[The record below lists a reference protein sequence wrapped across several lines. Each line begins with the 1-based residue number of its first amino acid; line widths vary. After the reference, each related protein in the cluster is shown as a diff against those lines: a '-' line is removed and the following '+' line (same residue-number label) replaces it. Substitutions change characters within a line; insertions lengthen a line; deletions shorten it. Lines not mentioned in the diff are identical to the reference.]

1 MPKVLIVDDSGTVR
15 TILREFLSKV
25 AGIHS
30 FAEAA
35 DGVEAIMQVREHK
48 PDLII
53 LDIAMP
59 VMNGLKAATILKEV
73 SPETPILLFTMYDM
87 LAEDTKADAVVSK
100 VEGLGS
106 LGQWVREFFAKS
118 AAVSNP

>member
-1 MPKVLIVDDSGTVR
+1 MPKVLIVDDSSAVR
-15 TILREFLSKV
+15 TIVREFLSKSV
-25 AGIHS
+25 GVES

-35 DGVEAIMQVREHK
+35 DGVEAIMRVRENK

-73 SPETPILLFTMYDM
+73 APETPILLFTMYEM
-87 LAEDTKADAVVSK
+87 VAEDTKADAVVSK
-100 VEGLGS
+100 
-106 LGQWVREFFAKS
+106 
-118 AAVSNP
+118 